1 MGTDLRQDATKQD
14 GVSYPAT
21 VGPLNVQTPMVTLG
35 SVATNLAAGA
45 NEIVAGGNAGGFFD
59 VASRARLF
67 LGRAST
73 GGAYQLDLEWS
84 RDGATIDL
92 TETVA
97 VGDATTVGKEV
108 AMPFVRVRVRNTG
121 GTAFTAHRTTVTAR

>member
-21 VGPLNVQTPMVTLG
+21 VGPLNVQTPMVILGTL
-35 SVATNLAAGA
+35 ATNLAAGA
-45 NEIVAGGNAGGFFD
+45 NEIVAGGFFD

-67 LGRAST
+67 LGRTST

-97 VGDATTVGKEV
+97 IGDATTVGKEA
-108 AMPFVRVRVRNTG
+108 AMPYVRVRVRNTG